1 MLFGLSMLN
10 YLHAAL
16 IVFLFSHTFAPEIDP
31 KIYPVCRLIKS
42 VHNTIIEAFWRW
54 LKEKLGLNLKA
65 MILVGK
71 DQRIFSANVE
81 FHLCVVFLSLF
92 SRIHLT
98 TRQLRPLFYWIFVP
112 LLQAKLEEFRIWWN
126 HHRVRPQKEKN
137 MPSGHVPADA
147 FDHPQNF
154 GGLDCLIE
162 VPQTAVD
169 DLRNMMT
176 EDVGPRDTHLSWFT
190 AEFDEL
196 AENVYKQIGKP
207 TLSLESA
214 WGVFEKMLRP
224 MADIIE
230 L

>member
-1 MLFGLSMLN
+1 S
-10 YLHAAL
+10 
-16 IVFLFSHTFAPEIDP
+16 
-31 KIYPVCRLIKS
+31 IKS

-81 FHLCVVFLSLF
+81 FHL
-92 SRIHLT
+92 
-98 TRQLRPLFYWIFVP
+98 PLFYWIFVP

-126 HHRVRPQKEKN
+126 HHRVRLQKEKN